1 MKTKNFRILVA
12 GLLILILLGSCG
24 TVKEAFSTQKK
35 DNTDEFLVEK
45 KNPLKLPPD
54 FDDLPEPKSTI
65 SLEDEQ
71 KDSEIKSLITNSK
84 DSDQVSPDNNN
95 SVNKTLEET
104 LLDKIKKN

>member
-1 MKTKNFRILVA
+1 MKNFKI
-12 GLLILILLGSCG
+12 LLIFLLIFISFNSCG
-24 TVKEAFSTQKK
+24 AIKEGFSLQKK

-71 KDSEIKSLITNSK
+71 KDSEIKGLITKSE
-84 DSDQVSPDNNN
+84 DSNQVKPDNNN
-95 SVNKTLEET
+95 SVSKTLEET

>member
-1 MKTKNFRILVA
+1 MNLIKKFFII
-12 GLLILILLGSCG
+12 LLIVSLSSCG
-24 TVKEAFSTQKK
+24 TLKEGFKNQKK

-54 FDDLPEPKSTI
+54 FNELPEPKSTI
-65 SLEDEQ
+65 SPEEEQ
-71 KDSEIKSLITNSK
+71 KDSEIKSLITKS
-84 DSDQVSPDNNN
+84 DNNNQGSTDNDN

>member
-1 MKTKNFRILVA
+1 MKNFKTLLA
-12 GLLILILLGSCG
+12 GLLTLILLGSCG

-54 FDDLPEPKSTI
+54 FNELPEPKSTI
-65 SLEDEQ
+65 SPEEEQ
-71 KDSEIKSLITNSK
+71 KDSEIKSLITKS
-84 DSDQVSPDNNN
+84 DNNNQGSTDNDN

>member
-1 MKTKNFRILVA
+1 MKNYKILFIY
-12 GLLILILLGSCG
+12 LLILISLNSCG
-24 TVKEAFSTQKK
+24 SIKDGFSMQKK

-54 FDDLPEPKSTI
+54 FNDLPEPKSTI
-65 SLEDEQ
+65 TSDEKQ
-71 KDSEIKSLITNSK
+71 KDNEIKSLITNS
-84 DSDQVSPDNNN
+84 DNNNQGPTDKDN

>member
-1 MKTKNFRILVA
+1 M
-12 GLLILILLGSCG
+12 ILILLGSCG

-54 FDDLPEPKSTI
+54 FDDLPEPNSTI
-65 SLEDEQ
+65 SLDEEQ
-71 KDSEIKSLITNSK
+71 KDSGIKSLITNSD
-84 DSDQVSPDNNN
+84 DSDQVSSDNED
-95 SVNKTLEET
+95 SVNRTLEET

>member
-1 MKTKNFRILVA
+1 MKNFRIL
-12 GLLILILLGSCG
+12 LTSLMILILLGSCG

-54 FDDLPEPKSTI
+54 FNELPEPKSTI
-65 SLEDEQ
+65 LSEEEQ
-71 KDSEIKSLITNSK
+71 KDGEIKSLITNS
-84 DSDQVSPDNNN
+84 DNNNQGSTDNDN

>member
-1 MKTKNFRILVA
+1 MKNFKILLA

-54 FDDLPEPKSTI
+54 FSDLPEPKSTI
-65 SLEDEQ
+65 SLDEEQ
-71 KDSEIKSLITNSK
+71 KDSEIKNLITNS
-84 DSDQVSPDNNN
+84 DNSNQGSTDNDN

>member
-1 MKTKNFRILVA
+1 MKNFKILLA

-54 FDDLPEPKSTI
+54 FEELPLPNNEI
-65 SLEDEQ
+65 DMNEDQ
-71 KDSEIKSLITNSK
+71 NQEIKNLIKENE
-84 DSDQVSPDNNN
+84 DNET
-95 SVNKTLEET
+95 VNKNQDGKNLEEF

>member
-1 MKTKNFRILVA
+1 MKNFRIL
-12 GLLILILLGSCG
+12 LTSFMILIFLGSCG

-54 FDDLPEPKSTI
+54 FNDLPEPKSTI
-65 SLEDEQ
+65 TSDEKQ
-71 KDSEIKSLITNSK
+71 KDNEIKSLITNS
-84 DSDQVSPDNNN
+84 DNNNQGPTDKDN

>member
-1 MKTKNFRILVA
+1 MKNFKILLA

-35 DNTDEFLVEK
+35 DSTDEFLVEK

-54 FDDLPEPKSTI
+54 FDDLPEPKSTN
-65 SLEDEQ
+65 SLDDNE
-71 KDSEIKSLITNSK
+71 KDSEIKSLITNSD
-84 DSDQVSPDNNN
+84 DSDQVSSANED
-95 SVNKTLEET
+95 SVNRTLEET